1 MVNKLKLF
9 VILITTLCFTS
20 CVKFNTEMCYRVERP
35 DGIIRDTVNL
45 VTFDSE
51 CKLEYDTE
59 IGYYRLKI
67 EDCVYIKTIITSKYP
82 IVIESFH
89 KEKIVE

>member
-20 CVKFNTEMCYRVERP
+20 CVKFNTEICYRVERP
-35 DGIIRDTVNL
+35 DGIIRDTVNF
-45 VTFDSE
+45 VTFNSKCKLVYDSE
-51 CKLEYDTE
+51 NSYYELKLEDR
-59 IGYYRLKI
+59 INLRN
-67 EDCVYIKTIITSKYP
+67 IITSKHP

>member
-20 CVKFNTEMCYRVERP
+20 CVKFNTEICYRVERP
-35 DGIIRDTVNL
+35 DGIIRDTVNY
-45 VTFDSE
+45 VTFDSD
-51 CKLEYDTE
+51 CKLLYDSE
-59 IGYYRLKI
+59 NRYYKLRL
-67 EDCVYIKTIITSKYP
+67 EDNINIRNIITTKYP

>member
-1 MVNKLKLF
+1 MF
-9 VILITTLCFTS
+9 SS
-20 CVKFNTEMCYRVERP
+20 CTKYNTEITYSVNRP
-35 DGIIRDTVNL
+35 EGVIRDTINFI
-45 VTFDSE
+45 TFDSE

-59 IGYYRLKI
+59 NGYYRLKL
-67 EDCVYIKTIITSKYP
+67 EDCIHLRNIITSKHP

>member
-20 CVKFNTEMCYRVERP
+20 CVPFNSEICYRVERP
-35 DGIIRDTVNL
+35 DGIIRDTVNF

-59 IGYYRLKI
+59 NGYYRLKL
-67 EDCVYIKTIITSKYP
+67 EDCINIRNIITTKHP